1 MAMSLL
7 VTYSS
12 YLGVLPLDKPNVNTQ
27 FFPVPFDKYI
37 TLHVGDG
44 KISAKHYDYWTEVV
58 ALLKPVL
65 HHFGIAIVQ
74 IGGPQDQI
82 IEGTDAKYLTLT
94 YAQSAHVQKG
104 AILHLGIDSL
114 PIHTSSAFGKKIVA
128 LYSHIYKEQSPC
140 NWSNPEDVI
149 YLEPERTNHPPFGPV
164 EYPKMVNTINIE
176 EICRSVCKLLDLPV
190 DFSFETQFIGEHYNL
205 PVVEI
210 IPDFFGESAELNG
223 ANINLRMDLNF
234 DENCAHAWAQHY
246 IVKLV
251 TNKPVNLQLLAANKK
266 NIAQLTLLLD
276 DKDSFSLEYV
286 KAAKRLVPNL
296 VLVGMKDETIS
307 DTREKFFDYVVERMP
322 KPNRSIV
329 EQLPKNCKFWTKKS
343 VFSKAQRY
351 ASIAHWKMK
360 KPFDG
365 QDFVVDSEEF
375 AQDIEH
381 FFIYS

>member
-1 MAMSLL
+1 MSLL
-7 VTYSS
+7 TTYSS

-104 AILHLGIDSL
+104 AILHLGVDSL
-114 PIHTSSAFGKKIVA
+114 GCHIAAAFDKKIVA
-128 LYSHIYKEQSPC
+128 IYGHIYHEQASLQVHPD
-140 NWSNPEDVI
+140 NVI
-149 YLEPERTNHPPFGPV
+149 YLEPDRGTNHPPFGPV
-164 EYPKMVNTINIE
+164 EHPKMVNTINIE

-234 DENCAHAWAQHY
+234 DENCAHAWAQY
-246 IVKLV
+246 YPVKII
-251 TNKPVNLQLLAANKK
+251 TKKPINLDLLAANKK
-266 NIAQLTLLLD
+266 NIPQLTLLLD
-276 DKDSFSLEYV
+276 DKESFSLEYV
-286 KAAKRLVPNL
+286 KAAKRLIPNL

-307 DTREKFFDYVVERMP
+307 DTREKFFDYIVERMP
-322 KPNRSIV
+322 KPDRSIV
-329 EQLPKNCKFWTKKS
+329 EQLPKDCKFWTKKS

-365 QDFVVDSEEF
+365 QDFVVDGEEF

-381 FFIYS
+381 FFIYL